1 MVRRLDGVVFYDK
14 LLVESNMGKVDF
26 DGQGA
31 FVVIVLVRALRL
43 LSYA

>member
-1 MVRRLDGVVFYDK
+1 MASFFNFYDTV
-14 LLVESNMGKVDF
+14 LVESNMGKVDF